1 MNNINNNKISKFGF
15 LYQSIFIGLETEHYD
30 SAINAFFWIFLIT
43 KVAFQWIF
51 AVHEFKTNKLLFIL
65 LFIPP
70 FTKFILIS
78 LGSLER
84 FKKLFYKNYPLIIF
98 IIILLIIECFYEL
111 PIHCLFPVN
120 RIYMHTNYYRI
131 FDLKERIDT
140 YLGIE
145 IIESFGLFLYII
157 NCFINGK
164 VNYSS
169 VILFIFLIIFLT
181 FYIYAEAYYRCV
193 DIVNVQSKIDEKQ
206 RQKRENPK
214 EYNKRKGYNTEERS
228 LKSKENERDVSIKLP
243 KNSNN

>member
-15 LYQSIFIGLETEHYD
+15 LYKSIFIGLETEHYD
-30 SAINAFFWIFLIT
+30 SATNAFFWIFLTI
-43 KVAFQWIF
+43 KIVFQWIF
-51 AVHEFKTNKLLFIL
+51 AIKEYKTNKLLFIL

-70 FTKFILIS
+70 FAKFILIS
-78 LGSLER
+78 LGALER
-84 FKKLFYKNYPLIIF
+84 FKKLFYKNYVLIIF
-98 IIILLIIECFYEL
+98 ITILLIIECFYEL

-193 DIVNVQSKIDEKQ
+193 DILYIQSKIDEKQ
-206 RQKRENPK
+206 RQKRQNPI
-214 EYNKRKGYNTEERS
+214 EYNKKKGYITEESS
-228 LKSKENERDVSIKLP
+228 LNSKEKERDVSVKIP
-243 KNSNN
+243 NN